1 MLLTLDIETLPD
13 QTPGARDSFIAESSL
28 NFKAPSTLTKEQAA
42 KDLGL
47 TEAQEIKF
55 TSKDAM
61 IARWEA
67 EMAVIKAEEVGDAAW
82 RKTSFDGLYGS
93 IACICY
99 QFDDGEVFS
108 VDCNTSGGEKTMLE
122 HFYSHVFDMVCTE
135 YHGGVA
141 SQNLIVCGHNVA
153 GFDLPFLKHRSI
165 ILGVKPPV
173 ALLKAMSAK
182 SWDGCIADTML
193 MWSNDP
199 HKRGSMDR
207 LCKVF
212 GLEGKGDFDG
222 SMVADTWPVDPQK
235 VIDYCK
241 DDVRRTR
248 AMYKRMTF
256 DTYAPAME
264 LAA

>member
-1 MLLTLDIETLPD
+1 MLTLDIETLPTTD
-13 QTPGARDSFIAESSL
+13 EAVIASLADSV
-28 NFKAPSTLTKEQAA
+28 KAPGTLKKPES
-42 KDLGL
+42 
-47 TEAQEIKF
+47 I
-55 TSKDAM
+55 
-61 IARWEA
+61 
-67 EMAVIKAEEVGDAAW
+67 AAW
-82 RKTSFDGLYGS
+82 MEENRESATAELVAKTSFDGLYGS

-99 QFDDGEVFS
+99 QFDDSEVFS
-108 VDCNTSGGEKTMLE
+108 VDCVSSGDEKTMLE

-141 SQNLIVCGHNVA
+141 SQNLTVCGHNIA

-173 ALLKAMSAK
+173 AMLKAMNAK
-182 SWDGCIADTML
+182 PWDTCIADTML
-193 MWSNDP
+193 MWSSDSQ
-199 HKRGSMDR
+199 KRVSMDK
-207 LCKVF
+207 LCKAF
-212 GLEGKGDFDG
+212 GLEGKGNFDG

-248 AMYKRMTF
+248 SMYKRMTF
-256 DTYAPAME
+256 ASTSVEYAME

>member
-1 MLLTLDIETLPD
+1 MMLTFDIETLPTTD
-13 QTPGARDSFIAESSL
+13 AEVIASL
-28 NFKAPSTLTKEQAA
+28 AETVKAPGTLKKPES
-42 KDLGL
+42 
-47 TEAQEIKF
+47 I
-55 TSKDAM
+55 
-61 IARWEA
+61 
-67 EMAVIKAEEVGDAAW
+67 AAW
-82 RKTSFDGLYGS
+82 MEENREFAAAELVAKTSFDGLYGS

-108 VDCNTSGGEKTMLE
+108 VDCNTSGDENTMLE

-135 YHGGVA
+135 YHGGIA
-141 SQNLIVCGHNVA
+141 SQNLTVCGHNIA

-173 ALLKAMSAK
+173 ALLKAMNAK
-182 SWDGCIADTML
+182 PWDTCIADTML
-193 MWSNDP
+193 MWSSDSQ
-199 HKRGSMDR
+199 KRASMDK
-207 LCKVF
+207 LCKAF

-222 SMVADTWPVDPQK
+222 SMVAETWPVDHQK

-256 DTYAPAME
+256 DTYIPAME